1 MEGKMKRTLGLGIVF
16 IGFLAVGLIA
26 GSPVFLKIKVQTA
39 SVRAKP
45 DMQSNIIRKLGEGTL
60 LEAQKKVG
68 DWYEVAVKTDVGIS
82 VVGYIH
88 EMFVEVETAEEEKAK
103 ETMKEEKVRE
113 PEPMPEVRTKRVERA
128 DAAQKKFELSL
139 YGGYALTQVDGQS
152 NYTRTWSF
160 YWVDSVTE
168 TTNITGK
175 SPGAGSIGA
184 SFAYFF
190 TPNFGIQL
198 SGEFLLKGKT
208 PMKSH
213 FNYDYTWYDGDS
225 YNETADWEGTGGL
238 SSIPLSLDLVGRFG
252 DGTIGGS
259 VSAGATLFMNSFEAD
274 SAIGLGY
281 SEYSWY
287 WYWYPYWYYWWQD
300 VDALRIPVVI
310 DKTSWTAFGGNFGAS
325 LTFKMSDK
333 IGLFLDGR
341 YFLCPAKEFDW
352 SFVTGTYDGIFYD
365 DITDVEI
372 DQDALDYLG
381 VGNNMKPFKVNPSF
395 FRIAAGIKF
404 YLGD

>member
-1 MEGKMKRTLGLGIVF
+1 MKRIIGPGIIL

-26 GSPVFLKIKVQTA
+26 GPQVVLKVKVQTA
-39 SVRAKP
+39 NVRLEP
-45 DMQSNIIRKLGEGTL
+45 DMLSESIAQVTFGAL
-60 LEAQKKVG
+60 LESSGKVG
-68 DWYEVAVKTDVGIS
+68 DFYQISITDKDGKPLDGFIHAS
-82 VVGYIH
+82 VV
-88 EMFVEVETAEEEKAK
+88 EVLGPGKEKK
-103 ETMKEEKVRE
+103 TIEEEKVRE
-113 PEPMPEVRTKRVERA
+113 PEPMPEVRPRTVEWA
-128 DAAQKKFELSL
+128 DTAQKFELSL
-139 YGGYALTQVDGQS
+139 YGGYALTQVNGQS
-152 NYTRTWSF
+152 NYTRTWDF
-160 YWVDSVTE
+160 YYLDSVTE

-198 SGEFLLKGKT
+198 SGEFLLKGNI

-213 FNYDYTWYDGDS
+213 FNYDYTWYTGSS

-238 SSIPLSLDLVGRFG
+238 SSIPISLDLVGRFG
-252 DGTIGGS
+252 GGTIGGS

-300 VDALRIPVVI
+300 VDALRIPAVI

>member
-1 MEGKMKRTLGLGIVF
+1 MKRIIGLGIIF

-26 GSPVFLKIKVQTA
+26 GPQVVLKVKVQTA
-39 SVRAKP
+39 NVRAKP
-45 DMQSNIIRKLGEGTL
+45 DMQSNIIRKLDVGTL

-68 DWYEVAVKTDVGIS
+68 VWYEVTVQTDVGIS

-113 PEPMPEVRTKRVERA
+113 PEPVPEVRTQRVERA
-128 DAAQKKFELSL
+128 DTAQKKFELSL

-152 NYTRTWSF
+152 NYTGTWGYKLLRTI
-160 YWVDSVTE
+160 TQ

-190 TPNFGIQL
+190 TPNFGVQL
-198 SGEFLLKGKT
+198 SGEFLLKGNI

-213 FNYDYTWYDGDS
+213 FNFDYTWYTGAS
-225 YNETADWEGTGGL
+225 YNETADWKGTGGL
-238 SSIPLSLDLVGRFG
+238 NSIPLSLDLVGRFG
-252 DGTIGGS
+252 GGTIGGS

-274 SAIGLGY
+274 SAIGWGVTQ
-281 SEYSWY
+281 YSWY
-287 WYWYPYWYYWWQD
+287 WIWYPYYYYEWQA
-300 VDALRIPVVI
+300 VDAVRIPAVI

-352 SFVTGTYDGIFYD
+352 GFVLGTYDGIFYD
-365 DITDVEI
+365 TITDVEFG
-372 DQDALDYLG
+372 QDDVDYLAE
-381 VGNNMKPFKVNPSF
+381 GNKVKPFKVNPSF